1 MSRQMQHEIGLSG
14 PTKDEGKTMQRKTI
28 RDQILSNLR
37 RQTKAQTAQTD
48 KNKASPT
55 AERRQRTT
63 TLYM

>member
-1 MSRQMQHEIGLSG
+1 
-14 PTKDEGKTMQRKTI
+14 MQRKTI

-48 KNKASPT
+48 KSKATPT